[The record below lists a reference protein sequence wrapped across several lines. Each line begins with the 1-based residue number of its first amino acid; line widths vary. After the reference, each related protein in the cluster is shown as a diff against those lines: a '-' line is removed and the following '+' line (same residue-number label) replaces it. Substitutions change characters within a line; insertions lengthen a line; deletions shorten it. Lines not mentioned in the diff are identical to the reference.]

1 MKIANPIYDVVFKY
15 MMDDKKIAKLLISK
29 IIGQEVIDIDFQPQE
44 STVKVKAPEFKE
56 SFTVFRLD
64 FAATIQV
71 AANEYKRVIIEIQK
85 AKLPTDIL
93 RFRKYLASQYASERQ
108 SFPIISIYFLGH
120 TLEHTDS
127 AIIKV
132 ARTYQD
138 VSTGQSIA
146 KKEVFIESLTH
157 DSYVIQIPYLEG
169 KRRNELE
176 VLLSI
181 FDQSQKESNHILY
194 IQEED
199 YPQEYGIVIRKLQKA
214 MSDKEVEN
222 AMDIEDEVIQVLG
235 DKERQIANLRNEVSE
250 KNKELSAKDE
260 EIERLKKLLGK

>member
-29 IIGQEVIDIDFQPQE
+29 IIGQEVIEIDLQPQE
-44 STVKVKAPEFKE
+44 NTVKVKAEDMKE

-64 FAATIQV
+64 FAATVQV
-71 AANEYKRVIIEIQK
+71 ATNEYKRVIIEIQK
-85 AKLPTDIL
+85 AKLPTDII
-93 RFRKYLASQYASERQ
+93 RFRKYLASQYASENQ

-120 TLEHTDS
+120 TLEHTNS
-127 AIIKV
+127 PIIRV

-138 VSTGQSIA
+138 VSTGKDIA
-146 KKEVFIESLTH
+146 KKETFIESLTH

-194 IQEED
+194 IKEED
-199 YPQEYGIVIRKLQKA
+199 YPKEYGIVIRKLQKA
-214 MSDKEVEN
+214 MSDKEMEN
-222 AMDIEDEVIQVLG
+222 AMDIEDEVVKVLG
-235 DKERQIANLRNEVSE
+235 DKERQIANLRNEVLE
-250 KNKELSAKDE
+250 KDK
-260 EIERLKKLLGK
+260 EIEKLKKLLEGKK